1 MDAKVFLV
9 EDEQSIITLVEYNLK
24 KEGFKVSVSSNG
36 EEALN
41 EIKEQEPDL
50 VLLDWML
57 PDLSGIDICRSLKK
71 DKKFQDL
78 PIIMLTAKGQEEDK
92 VAALNAGADDYIT
105 KPFGHAELVARINAL
120 LRRSKPRVAEDKAI
134 YEDLI
139 IDRIQRKVFRN
150 EAQIDLGP
158 TEYRMLDFFI
168 KNPKRVYSR
177 DQLLSNVWPD
187 NINVENR
194 TVDVHIRRL
203 RKAINLDGTKELI
216 RTVRSAGYSL
226 D

>member
-71 DKKFQDL
+71 DKKFC
-78 PIIMLTAKGQEEDK
+78 K
-92 VAALNAGADDYIT
+92 
-105 KPFGHAELVARINAL
+105 
-120 LRRSKPRVAEDKAI
+120 SKE
-134 YEDLI
+134 
-139 IDRIQRKVFRN
+139 IQ
-150 EAQIDLGP
+150 I
-158 TEYRMLDFFI
+158 
-168 KNPKRVYSR
+168 
-177 DQLLSNVWPD
+177 
-187 NINVENR
+187 
-194 TVDVHIRRL
+194 
-203 RKAINLDGTKELI
+203 
-216 RTVRSAGYSL
+216 VREFEIATG
-226 D
+226 